1 MRPSLSPF
9 TTTIAV
15 ALLVAACT
23 SSTSPAAVAT
33 PLASGPPGSTSAT
46 APVDSPASTASPSP
60 SRASGSTSPAASPWT
75 SPSVFDGSWL
85 PAGELLLG
93 RSQTHVAL
101 VGVDEVMVVGSDNI
115 CSPGDAWDES
125 VAAEV
130 GDPLEQVWMEAASL
144 PSPRDRFAI
153 AALPNGRAL
162 VTGGTTSQGGEIGP
176 RSYSSTYLFDP
187 NARSWSRSGLL
198 NTARSDPAAAVLAD
212 GRVLVAGGY
221 YADLP
226 ANPPFRMLDSSELFE
241 HATGTWS
248 RTGSLLEARYGASA
262 VTLADGRVLI
272 VGGWP
277 SVEYGPAP
285 LYGPHQ
291 LPLTSAEVY
300 DPETG
305 RWNEAGDLDLARTDF
320 VLVALADGGALVAGG
335 TVGLEADASRFVGEP
350 TSRTE
355 RFDPNTSTWSPT
367 GDMTIA
373 AADRT
378 GVRLADGQVLV
389 AGGDLTVHEADVDFP
404 LTGLTADAELYDLAA
419 GIWKATTPMPQ
430 SRSGASAIVL
440 EDGSVLLVGGI
451 KAHASPGDTP
461 ACPVPDRQALRYVPG
476 S

>member
-1 MRPSLSPF
+1 MRPSLSRF
-9 TTTIAV
+9 TTMILV
-15 ALLVAACT
+15 ALLAAACT

-46 APVDSPASTASPSP
+46 APVDSPASTTSPSP
-60 SRASGSTSPAASPWT
+60 SQASGSTSPA
-75 SPSVFDGSWL
+75 DGSWL

-93 RSQTHVAL
+93 RSQTHVVQL
-101 VGVDEVMVVGSDNI
+101 GDDTVLVVGFDNI
-115 CSPGDAWDES
+115 CSPGAAWDES
-125 VAAEV
+125 VATEV
-130 GDPLEQVWMEAASL
+130 GDPLEQVWMEAANL

-153 AALPNGRAL
+153 AALPDGRAL

-187 NARSWSRSGLL
+187 SGRSWSRSGLL

-226 ANPPFRMLDSSELFE
+226 ANPPFRMLNSSELFE
-241 HATGTWS
+241 HATGEWS
-248 RTGSLLEARYGASA
+248 RTGSLLVARYGASA

-305 RWNEAGDLDLARTDF
+305 RWSQAGELDLARTDF

-335 TVGLEADASRFVGEP
+335 SVGLDADASRFVGEP

-461 ACPVPDRQALRYVPG
+461 ACPVPEPQTLRYVPG
-476 S
+476 P

>member
-1 MRPSLSPF
+1 MRPSLSRF
-9 TTTIAV
+9 AATIQG

-33 PLASGPPGSTSAT
+33 PPASGPLGSTSTT
-46 APVDSPASTASPSP
+46 APVDSPASTASPSQVL
-60 SRASGSTSPAASPWT
+60 ASGSASPAASPWT

-93 RSQTHVAL
+93 RSQTHVVQL
-101 VGVDEVMVVGSDNI
+101 GDDIVLVVGFDNV
-115 CSPGDAWDES
+115 CSPGAAWDES
-125 VAAEV
+125 VGTEL
-130 GDPLEQVWMEAASL
+130 GNPLAQVWMEAGSL
-144 PSPRDRFAI
+144 PSPRDRFAL
-153 AALPNGRAL
+153 ARLPDGRAL
-162 VTGGTTSQGGEIGP
+162 VTGGTTSQGAEIGP

-187 NARSWSRSGLL
+187 GARSWSRSGLL

-226 ANPPFRMLDSSELFE
+226 ANPPRRMLASSELFNP
-241 HATGTWS
+241 ATGTWS

-277 SVEYGPAP
+277 IVQNGPAP
-285 LYGPHQ
+285 LFGP
-291 LPLTSAEVY
+291 LPTPLASAEVY

-305 RWNEAGDLDLARTDF
+305 RWSRAGELDLARTNF

-335 TVGLEADASRFVGEP
+335 RVWLEPPGYAREP
-350 TSRTE
+350 TSRTD
-355 RFDPNTSTWSPT
+355 RFDPKTSTWTPT
-367 GDMTIA
+367 GDMAVA

-378 GVRLADGQVLV
+378 GIRLPDGQVLV
-389 AGGDLTVHEADVDFP
+389 AGGDLTVHEANVDFP
-404 LTGLTADAELYDLAA
+404 LTGLTADAEIYDPEADV
-419 GIWKATTPMPQ
+419 WESTTPMPR

-461 ACPVPDRQALRYVPG
+461 ACPMPEPQALRYIP
-476 S
+476 